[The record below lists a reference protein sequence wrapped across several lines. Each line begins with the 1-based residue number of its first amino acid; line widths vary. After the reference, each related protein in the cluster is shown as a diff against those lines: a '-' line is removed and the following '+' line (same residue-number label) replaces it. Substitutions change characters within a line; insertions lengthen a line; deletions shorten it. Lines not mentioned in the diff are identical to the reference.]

1 MIVIS
6 EDSKLFEVDKE
17 LFEEV
22 KEYLKSLS
30 KKRKKPFSYIDELGD
45 RIIVIGEKEYVE
57 PTKED
62 LEAFLNEEEY
72 MDEDEVKKLFDV

>member
-57 PTKED
+57 PAKED